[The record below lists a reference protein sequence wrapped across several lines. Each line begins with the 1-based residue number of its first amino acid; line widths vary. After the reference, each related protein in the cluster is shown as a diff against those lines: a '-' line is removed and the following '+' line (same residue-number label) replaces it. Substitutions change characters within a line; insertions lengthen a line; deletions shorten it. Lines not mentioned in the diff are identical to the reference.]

1 MQGQVQQTRVDPHV
15 LWNFLALRASARKP
29 TSCTS
34 VSSHCPVVAMGRKAA
49 DKKTRGGG
57 SKPAPK
63 DDKKK
68 SNKGSFV
75 PKYAYFGK
83 ERLAAYPNEDGVCVY
98 VGKGQDEKAFFT
110 LENIC
115 ACRSSKNEELC
126 HRIGMGLALDAAS
139 IHNGT
144 KVLHKHFGEAI
155 PDDLQQQFHKTGL
168 PKILEA
174 LASDAG
180 QRFVQSIEVLDVGK
194 TGQPREKAIKKALK
208 GFVEYLQ
215 EDDGTLRRNLARL
228 ASDAAALYLFAMTL
242 LKDMALVSNPK
253 EWAAKVEGKQS
264 DEVKAWLRKPKDDA
278 KLLAALVHELLA
290 KVEKKAS
297 DTSSMAKDSSEA
309 ADTGSGSGD
318 GSEASKAASEESSSP
333 APAVV
338 RKSSSKS
345 SRSSSPQP
353 PKKKK
358 AKTSDKKDAKKDAK
372 KEKNE
377 KKDKTE
383 EKRKKDEKDD
393 AKDKKD
399 KKTEKPDRNEKD
411 KKAKKEKE
419 LKAEKDRKRK
429 EEQRAAEA
437 ATAAAEAEE
446 EARTAAFTAW
456 SASSVQE
463 AAEQLE
469 EARASIGLLSGRFKK
484 ETMVNL
490 TSLVPTAV
498 LTQFPEVCVA
508 TAELA
513 EVGGEWVSNK
523 EAKPAIVM
531 LTEVANT
538 VAAFWAEHAEAPA
551 ASGKPS
557 ERAEVAEENESEE
570 AKEEEKEPFE

>member
-1 MQGQVQQTRVDPHV
+1 M
-15 LWNFLALRASARKP
+15 
-29 TSCTS
+29 
-34 VSSHCPVVAMGRKAA
+34 
-49 DKKTRGGG
+49 
-57 SKPAPK
+57 
-63 DDKKK
+63 
-68 SNKGSFV
+68 
-75 PKYAYFGK
+75 PKYSYFGK

-98 VGKGQDEKAFFT
+98 VGKGQDEKAFFS

-115 ACRSSKNEELC
+115 ASRSSKNEELR

-139 IHNGT
+139 LHNGT

-180 QRFVQSIEVLDVGK
+180 QRFVQSLEVLDVGK
-194 TGQPREKAIKKALK
+194 TGQPRENAIKKALK

-215 EDDGTLRRNLARL
+215 DDDGTLRRNLARL
-228 ASDAAALYLFAMTL
+228 ASYAAALYLFAMTL

-290 KVEKKAS
+290 KVEKNEPAGGKKRKAS
-297 DTSSMAKDSSEA
+297 DTSSMARGSSEV

-318 GSEASKAASEESSSP
+318 GSEASKEASEESSSP
-333 APAVV
+333 APAVG
-338 RKSSSKS
+338 RNSSSKS

-353 PKKKK
+353 PKKKKK

-383 EKRKKDEKDD
+383 EKNKKDEKDD

-399 KKTEKPDRNEKD
+399 KKTEKLDRNEKD

-419 LKAEKDRKRK
+419 LKAEKDRKK
-429 EEQRAAEA
+429 QEEQRAAEA

-513 EVGGEWVSNK
+513 DVDGEWVSNK
-523 EAKPAIVM
+523 EAKPAIVR

-570 AKEEEKEPFE
+570 AKEEEKEPFELVGVCEYRWVGPSSTGRHRSLGVAI

>member
-1 MQGQVQQTRVDPHV
+1 MPPHRHGARFGCSQHPQWNQGAAQA
-15 LWNFLALRASARKP
+15 LW
-29 TSCTS
+29 
-34 VSSHCPVVAMGRKAA
+34 
-49 DKKTRGGG
+49 
-57 SKPAPK
+57 
-63 DDKKK
+63 
-68 SNKGSFV
+68 
-75 PKYAYFGK
+75 
-83 ERLAAYPNEDGVCVY
+83 E
-98 VGKGQDEKAFFT
+98 
-110 LENIC
+110 
-115 ACRSSKNEELC
+115 
-126 HRIGMGLALDAAS
+126 
-139 IHNGT
+139 
-144 KVLHKHFGEAI
+144 EAI

-290 KVEKKAS
+290 KVEKNEPAGGKKRKAS
-297 DTSSMAKDSSEA
+297 DTSSMAKGSSEA
-309 ADTGSGSGD
+309 ADTGSGD
-318 GSEASKAASEESSSP
+318 GSEASKAAFEESSSP

-399 KKTEKPDRNEKD
+399 KKTEKPDRNEERQKSQ
-411 KKAKKEKE
+411 EGE
-419 LKAEKDRKRK
+419 GAESGEGPQEE

>member
-1 MQGQVQQTRVDPHV
+1 
-15 LWNFLALRASARKP
+15 
-29 TSCTS
+29 
-34 VSSHCPVVAMGRKAA
+34 MGRKAA

-57 SKPAPK
+57 GSKPAPK

-68 SNKGSFV
+68 GNKGSFV

-115 ACRSSKNEELC
+115 ASRSSKNEELC

-139 IHNGT
+139 LHNGT

-155 PDDLQQQFHKTGL
+155 PEDLQQQFRKTGL

-215 EDDGTLRRNLARL
+215 DDDGTLRRNLARL

-253 EWAAKVEGKQS
+253 EWAAEVEGKQS
-264 DEVKAWLRKPKDDA
+264 DEMNSWLRKPKDDA

-290 KVEKKAS
+290 KVEKNEPAGGKKRKAS
-297 DTSSMAKDSSEA
+297 DTSSMAKGSSEA

-333 APAVV
+333 APAVG
-338 RKSSSKS
+338 RNSSSKS

-358 AKTSDKKDAKKDAK
+358 AKTSDRKDAKKDGKKDAK

-377 KKDKTE
+377 KED
-383 EKRKKDEKDD
+383 
-393 AKDKKD
+393 
-399 KKTEKPDRNEKD
+399 
-411 KKAKKEKE
+411 
-419 LKAEKDRKRK
+419 
-429 EEQRAAEA
+429 
-437 ATAAAEAEE
+437 
-446 EARTAAFTAW
+446 
-456 SASSVQE
+456 
-463 AAEQLE
+463 
-469 EARASIGLLSGRFKK
+469 
-484 ETMVNL
+484 
-490 TSLVPTAV
+490 
-498 LTQFPEVCVA
+498 
-508 TAELA
+508 
-513 EVGGEWVSNK
+513 
-523 EAKPAIVM
+523 
-531 LTEVANT
+531 
-538 VAAFWAEHAEAPA
+538 
-551 ASGKPS
+551 
-557 ERAEVAEENESEE
+557 
-570 AKEEEKEPFE
+570 